1 MPDDKIDELYLP
13 MSIKLLRKYLT
24 PKGKENKTSAE
35 LDSDLIKIEDQ
46 LNLNSHAR
54 QRLRKLLF
62 PPDKELND
70 MSSVS
75 DFPSPSPQKL
85 RISAPARLINT
96 NKRKKICDEK
106 VLSQNTK
113 VINGEKTPEKYIVK
127 DNVLQWQ
134 IPTDLRPKI
143 TKKIN
148 IQKEKNVKNT
158 LTQET
163 ITSLMSTNSS
173 MIFQTPKNSLASP
186 IALQTVACTGMTK
199 K

>member
-70 MSSVS
+70 MSIVS